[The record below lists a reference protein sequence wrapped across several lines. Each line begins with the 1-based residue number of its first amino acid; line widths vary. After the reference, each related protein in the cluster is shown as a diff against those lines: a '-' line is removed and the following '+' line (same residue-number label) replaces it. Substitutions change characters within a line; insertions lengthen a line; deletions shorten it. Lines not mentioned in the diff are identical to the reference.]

1 MKSWWAA
8 NSACARLPAD
18 TALTG
23 VSEMVSLFSS
33 SRSKVEQS
41 ARVVASDLERLEA
54 RTRDIY
60 DAHVQAY
67 NELRAQHQA
76 ADGQVPGLQARLG
89 GVAVERDALRD
100 AGDRLQEQ
108 LNGSEMR
115 NPHERCSRKKFV
127 RQAKSASNN
136 KKARTPYADS
146 SSSSGGD
153 YPIQSSES
161 EGSDECPRPR
171 DRWGR
176 CGKQVKTAAVSSLV
190 EELPEGNPSDE
201 PVEPDDQMPSK
212 DYVLHRKKEKNYV
225 LQGKLDLTAAQ
236 KAKIDAI
243 DEKIRPKIPMLVV
256 RMKKT
261 NVKLYS
267 DLRGRKIYPSCQRGS
282 SRDHRNTAKKAAK
295 STSFEKSGEESPLEY
310 NSVKS
315 DDRQT
320 SRGHNY
326 ALSLGSCLS
335 GAQYAKVIALKERIQ
350 PETAVYV
357 DVMNQRAVELPSP
370 LLIIPEEHAIAH
382 FPNESVTITLEA
394 PDKKSKK
401 WHPRFYMTED
411 RSECMLIGHWLDFV
425 CDNNV
430 QEGDICIF
438 IPEKGGMRSKFTVHL
453 LRGETSH
460 SGDGTGGVQVAG
472 SDEGKTNTKYLTKHF
487 ICRRKCFLG
496 SNVHRVSHEP
506 LERNNSDGFIQ
517 KRKKSNGLVPPYIL
531 PAMTHLSPSQENIV
545 EAKVQAIQSEVP
557 IYVSIMKKRCISA
570 IKHNMLELGSRY
582 AAAAHLPPKNQN
594 VLQCMGRIWNTEM
607 VVHRNGKRCFL
618 SGGWSKFVHDNDLQI
633 GDICLFELKKNKRKL
648 TMKVHIIPSKQC

>member
-1 MKSWWAA
+1 
-8 NSACARLPAD
+8 
-18 TALTG
+18 
-23 VSEMVSLFSS
+23 
-33 SRSKVEQS
+33 
-41 ARVVASDLERLEA
+41 
-54 RTRDIY
+54 
-60 DAHVQAY
+60 
-67 NELRAQHQA
+67 
-76 ADGQVPGLQARLG
+76 
-89 GVAVERDALRD
+89 
-100 AGDRLQEQ
+100 
-108 LNGSEMR
+108 
-115 NPHERCSRKKFV
+115 
-127 RQAKSASNN
+127 
-136 KKARTPYADS
+136 
-146 SSSSGGD
+146 
-153 YPIQSSES
+153 
-161 EGSDECPRPR
+161 
-171 DRWGR
+171 
-176 CGKQVKTAAVSSLV
+176 
-190 EELPEGNPSDE
+190 
-201 PVEPDDQMPSK
+201 MPSK

-267 DLRGRKIYPSCQRGS
+267 DLVAILKDYAVNHFPSKTQTITLKLHQKSKEWMCNFRVMPDEKGHHLYLHEFVRDNNVGEGDLCIFQPMTKGDVRNFKVTVHHLSKASVDHSPVERNDICTNDGTIQEKSSYSVDIRSSSDDHTEQPSGRKIYPSCQRGS

-472 SDEGKTNTKYLTKHF
+472 SDEGKTNTK
-487 ICRRKCFLG
+487 RKCFLG

-570 IKHNMLELGSRY
+570 IKHNMLVS
-582 AAAAHLPPKNQN
+582 
-594 VLQCMGRIWNTEM
+594 
-607 VVHRNGKRCFL
+607 
-618 SGGWSKFVHDNDLQI
+618 
-633 GDICLFELKKNKRKL
+633 
-648 TMKVHIIPSKQC
+648 

>member
-1 MKSWWAA
+1 MPGSLVLQL
-8 NSACARLPAD
+8 LPSCRNN
-18 TALTG
+18 G
-23 VSEMVSLFSS
+23 VVS
-33 SRSKVEQS
+33 
-41 ARVVASDLERLEA
+41 
-54 RTRDIY
+54 
-60 DAHVQAY
+60 
-67 NELRAQHQA
+67 
-76 ADGQVPGLQARLG
+76 G
-89 GVAVERDALRD
+89 
-100 AGDRLQEQ
+100 
-108 LNGSEMR
+108 NGSRLVRPATWRTKETVDL
-115 NPHERCSRKKFV
+115 NAVVPPTDPDFASTVFFV
-127 RQAKSASNN
+127 RHVAG
-136 KKARTPYADS
+136 RTS
-146 SSSSGGD
+146 
-153 YPIQSSES
+153 
-161 EGSDECPRPR
+161 R
-171 DRWGR
+171 DPVPDTTPVFLQLGR
-176 CGKQVKTAAVSSLV
+176 
-190 EELPEGNPSDE
+190 
-201 PVEPDDQMPSK
+201 
-212 DYVLHRKKEKNYV
+212 
-225 LQGKLDLTAAQ
+225 
-236 KAKIDAI
+236 
-243 DEKIRPKIPMLVV
+243 
-256 RMKKT
+256 
-261 NVKLYS
+261 
-267 DLRGRKIYPSCQRGS
+267 RKIYPSCQRGS

-411 RSECMLIGHWLDFV
+411 RSECMLIGHW
-425 CDNNV
+425 
-430 QEGDICIF
+430 
-438 IPEKGGMRSKFTVHL
+438 
-453 LRGETSH
+453 
-460 SGDGTGGVQVAG
+460 
-472 SDEGKTNTKYLTKHF
+472 
-487 ICRRKCFLG
+487 RKCFLG

-570 IKHNMLELGSRY
+570 IKHKMLARY

-594 VLQCMGRIWNTEM
+594 VVLQCMGRIWNTEM